1 MSEMTATR
9 IGRLATLVVF
19 AGAWLVAAALLWR
32 TSVPTDLRLHGT
44 DVLRYFSSSELAQ
57 AARYERFLY
66 AVWALHLV
74 ATIAALVLLT
84 IRAPRLVRMIPLGR
98 IATGVILGAVML
110 VTLWLVSLPFGFAE
124 QWWAVRYGLAPKD
137 YLAWF
142 LAPWAE
148 LTFQALSALVLIAI
162 VMALA
167 GKLGDRWWVVG
178 APLFTAFSLAFGFLG
193 GYVAGVGTQRMES
206 PALRASVRTLEQRE
220 HVTGTP
226 VTVQLVGDITK
237 EVDAFSYG
245 FGPSAHVVLWDTLLD
260 GRLRT
265 GEVRFVVAHELG
277 HVAHRHVLKA
287 VGWSALL
294 SLPLAWLLTYATRP
308 RGGLANPEALPLALL
323 ALVVVGL
330 LAAPLENAVS
340 RRYEAEADWSALRAT
355 KDTASGR
362 ELFVDFERTSLTQ
375 PSPPL
380 WAYLWL
386 EDHPTLA
393 QRIAMVEQF
402 ATRSRPTG
410 LQAGS

>member
-19 AGAWLVAAALLWR
+19 VAAWLVAAALLWR

-44 DVLRYFSSSELAQ
+44 DMHRYFSSSELAQ

-66 AVWALHLV
+66 VAWGLHLA
-74 ATIAALVLLT
+74 ATIVAFVLLT
-84 IRAPRLVRMIPLGR
+84 MRAPRVVRMIPLGR
-98 IATGVILGAVML
+98 IGTGVILGAVML
-110 VTLWLVSLPFGFAE
+110 VTVWVVSLPFGFAE
-124 QWWAVRYGLAPKD
+124 QWWAVRHGLAPKD

-148 LTFQALSALVLIAI
+148 LTFDALFALVLIAI

-167 GKLGDRWWVVG
+167 GKLGDRWWLVG
-178 APLFTAFSLAFGFLG
+178 APLFAAFSLAFGFFG
-193 GYVAGVGTQRMES
+193 GFVAGFGTQPIES
-206 PALRASVRTLEQRE
+206 PALAATVRTLEQRE

-226 VTVQLVGDITK
+226 VTVQRVSDVTN
-237 EVDAFSYG
+237 EVNASSVG
-245 FGPSAHVVLWDTLLD
+245 FGPSSHVVLWDTLLD
-260 GRLRT
+260 GRLGA

-294 SLPLAWLLTYATRP
+294 SFPLAWLLTYATRP
-308 RGGLANPEALPLALL
+308 RGGLANPESLPLALL
-323 ALVVVGL
+323 ALVVLGF
-330 LAAPLENAVS
+330 LAAPFENAVS

-362 ELFVDFERTSLTQ
+362 KLFVDFEHTSLAQ

-380 WAYLWL
+380 WTYLWL

-402 ATRSRPTG
+402 ASRRTTG
-410 LQAGS
+410 PQAGS